1 MPLSALQ
8 LMKQVVMLTENTEIC
23 LGFQKCFLLQKKNS
37 VSSQADEMQP
47 SCIAYND
54 ENKKID
60 SEEKL
65 GVSVLH
71 RYPCFVQAWG
81 CK

>member
-1 MPLSALQ
+1 VNETSCYAYRKHRDVPGLSKVLFVA
-8 LMKQVVMLTENTEIC
+8 
-23 LGFQKCFLLQKKNS
+23 KKNS